1 MNDDVP
7 DQPEPTSQDRRRPR
21 IRAAFGRGGGLANI
35 SLATRLS
42 LVALLVTLLSLAV
55 TATVGLVR
63 GAALADDI
71 AEDRLVSVAAARADS
86 VALSLYS
93 IRQQIVAMAASP
105 ATATAIETLGD
116 AYQDLAG
123 QAVDPDRIERVT
135 DYYLT
140 DVIPQIEETRSGSL
154 GASFLLPESRATIYL
169 QSEYVVPAD
178 DDDRLP
184 VDPSLVADPGDG
196 SDFTAA
202 HRQVHQTVGAVTA
215 LSDFDDL
222 YLIGVDDDVVL
233 YSFRK
238 RIDFATSLDLGPHSG
253 SPLAR
258 LVDAV
263 QSDPVTKFGDMAEYA
278 PAGDRPVTFVASPVF
293 DDSGLV
299 GYVAAALA
307 VETFDAIVSGDGSWA
322 NLGESGEVYLVG
334 ADGLMRSTSRAYL
347 ESPTDYLGDEGD
359 EGDDGARRL
368 SDDDARRI
376 RSTGTTAL
384 VESVDRSLLAR
395 DLDERG
401 AVETV
406 NYRGRT
412 AETAYRPVPI
422 DGLDWAVFAEVSP
435 EERDTAIRDYA
446 RDMLL
451 AVALFVVVV
460 TFIAVRWADRLMSPV
475 RAIAT
480 RLRAV
485 RGGRSTDTI
494 EDDDLRGRPDEYDD
508 LSRSVDQMIERMHE
522 RQLAVE
528 ARSAE
533 RASLLREFLPAAV
546 ASRTEQ
552 TDGDVL
558 DHVATA
564 SVVVL
569 MPDGLGDLIAGR
581 DDAEVRALLADIVD
595 EVDALAVDHGLERIK
610 LSGVNY
616 YAVCGVSRPYLDH
629 APRSVAFGLEA
640 CALVDEL
647 SDGAVALRVGVA
659 SGPVSVGL
667 TARTALVYDAW
678 GSTVA
683 EAEALSQ
690 RSPKGAV
697 AVSASV
703 RDQLPEDFVVAGD
716 GDAGAEGGS
725 AVVTAQVSERGVVR

>member
-1 MNDDVP
+1 LNVDVP
-7 DQPEPTSQDRRRPR
+7 DQPESASRDGRRPR
-21 IRAAFGRGGGLANI
+21 IRAAFVRGGRLANI

-63 GAALADDI
+63 GAELADDI

-86 VALSLYS
+86 VALSLFS

-105 ATATAIETLGD
+105 AMATAIEALGD
-116 AYQDLAG
+116 AYQDLAE

-154 GASFLLPESRATIYL
+154 GASFLLPDSRAAIYL
-169 QSEYVVPAD
+169 QSEYVVPDD
-178 DDDRLP
+178 DDDRPP
-184 VDPSLVADPGDG
+184 VDPSLVVDPGDG
-196 SDFTAA
+196 SDFTAV

-222 YLIGVDDDVVL
+222 YLIGTDDDVVL

-238 RIDFATSLDLGPHSG
+238 RIDFATSLDLGPQSG

-263 QSDPVTKFGDMAEYA
+263 EADPVTKFGDMAEYA

-293 DDSGLV
+293 DDDSLV

-307 VETFDAIVSGDGSWA
+307 VETFDAIVSGDGSWE
-322 NLGESGEVYLVG
+322 NLGDSGEVYLVG

-347 ESPTDYLGDEGD
+347 ESSTDYLGDEN
-359 EGDDGARRL
+359 DDGTRRL
-368 SDDDARRI
+368 SDEDARRI
-376 RSTGTTAL
+376 RSTATTAL

-412 AETAYRPVPI
+412 VETAYRPVPI

-435 EERDTAIRDYA
+435 EERDTSIRNYA

-485 RGGRSTDTI
+485 RSGRSTATI
-494 EDDDLRGRPDEYDD
+494 EDDDLRRRPDEYDD

-581 DDAEVRALLADIVD
+581 DDADVRALLADIVD

-629 APRSVAFGLEA
+629 APRSVAFGLGA

-647 SDGAVALRVGVA
+647 SGGAVALRVGVA

-725 AVVTAQVSERGVVR
+725 AVVTAQISERGAVR